1 MSTVAMNS
9 TTIDNVINTIVI
21 SEQPLL
27 TAKLSEAL
35 ATTEYKIIFE
45 GSTLQQLLSLKWSEE
60 PQLIIAIMDTS
71 DNQVLSKFKVI
82 NEQFPM
88 PIVIFTHDDRD
99 DAIEQAIE
107 AGVSAYIVDGFR
119 EDRVQ
124 PILRTALLRF
134 KQYQS
139 MKTQLKDLKTS
150 LADRKVIDRAKGL
163 IMEQRQCTEDE
174 AYRLLR
180 SSAMNQNMRLAQL
193 AQNILATAN
202 LLEPKKTL

>member
-1 MSTVAMNS
+1 MNS
-9 TTIDNVINTIVI
+9 TTNVINTVVI
-21 SEQPLL
+21 SEQPAL
-27 TAKLSEAL
+27 TSKLAEAL
-35 ATTEYKIIFE
+35 ATTDYKIIFE
-45 GSTLQQLLSLKWSEE
+45 GNTLQQLLSLKWSAE
-60 PQLIIAIMDTS
+60 PELIIAIMDTS

-82 NEQFPM
+82 NEQFPL

-124 PILRTALLRF
+124 PILRTALARF

-139 MKTQLKDLKTS
+139 MQNQLKELKTS

-163 IMEQRQCTEDE
+163 IMEQRQCSEDE

-180 SSAMNQNMRLAQL
+180 SSAMNQNMRLGQL

-202 LLEPKKTL
+202 LLEPKKTV

>member
-1 MSTVAMNS
+1 MNS
-9 TTIDNVINTIVI
+9 SINVINTIVI
-21 SEQPLL
+21 SEQPAL
-27 TAKLSEAL
+27 TTKLAEAL
-35 ATTEYKIIFE
+35 AATDYKIIFE
-45 GSTLQQLLSLKWSEE
+45 GSTLQQLLSLKWSVE
-60 PQLIIAIMDTS
+60 PELIIAIMDTS

-82 NEQFPM
+82 NEQFPL

-124 PILRTALLRF
+124 PILRTALARF

-139 MKTQLKDLKTS
+139 MQNQLKELKTS

-163 IMEQRQCTEDE
+163 IMEQRQCSEDE

-202 LLEPKKTL
+202 LLEPKKTV

>member
-1 MSTVAMNS
+1 MNS
-9 TTIDNVINTIVI
+9 TTHVINTIVI
-21 SEQPLL
+21 SEQPAL
-27 TAKLSEAL
+27 TNKL
-35 ATTEYKIIFE
+35 TEVLTETDYKIIFE
-45 GSTLQQLLSLKWSEE
+45 GSTVQQLLSLKWSVE
-60 PQLIIAIMDTS
+60 PDLIIAIMNTS
-71 DNQVLSKFKVI
+71 DNQVLNKFKVI
-82 NEQFPM
+82 NEQFPL

-99 DAIEQAIE
+99 DAIEQAID

-124 PILRTALLRF
+124 PILRTALARF

-139 MKTQLKDLKTS
+139 MQKQLKDLKTS

-163 IMEQRQCTEDE
+163 IMEQRHCTEDE

-202 LLEPKKTL
+202 LLEPKKTV

>member
-1 MSTVAMNS
+1 MNS
-9 TTIDNVINTIVI
+9 TTHVINTIVI
-21 SEQPLL
+21 SEQPAL
-27 TAKLSEAL
+27 TNKL
-35 ATTEYKIIFE
+35 TEVLTETDYKIIFE
-45 GSTLQQLLSLKWSEE
+45 GSTLQQLLSLKWSVE
-60 PQLIIAIMDTS
+60 PDLIIAIMNTS
-71 DNQVLSKFKVI
+71 DNQVLNKFKVI
-82 NEQFPM
+82 NEQFPL

-99 DAIEQAIE
+99 DAIEQAID

-124 PILRTALLRF
+124 PILRTALARF

-139 MKTQLKDLKTS
+139 MQKQLKDLKTS

-163 IMEQRQCTEDE
+163 IMEQRHCTEDE

-202 LLEPKKTL
+202 LLEPKKTV

>member
-1 MSTVAMNS
+1 MNS
-9 TTIDNVINTIVI
+9 TITSNVINTIVI

-27 TAKLSEAL
+27 TAKLGEAL
-35 ATTEYKIIFE
+35 ADTEYKIIFE
-45 GSTLQQLLSLKWSEE
+45 GSTLQQLLSLKWSVE
-60 PQLIIAIMDTS
+60 PELIIAIMDTS

-202 LLEPKKTL
+202 LLEPKKNGLI

>member
-1 MSTVAMNS
+1 MNS
-9 TTIDNVINTIVI
+9 TADAINTIVI

-27 TAKLSEAL
+27 TTKLEKAL
-35 ATTEYKIIFE
+35 ANTGYNIIFE
-45 GSTLQQLLSLKWSEE
+45 GNTLQQLLSLKWSVE
-60 PQLIIAIMDTS
+60 PELIIAIMDTS
-71 DNQVLSKFKVI
+71 DKQVLNKFKVI
-82 NEQFPM
+82 NEQFPL

-107 AGVSAYIVDGFR
+107 AGVSAYIVDGLR

-124 PILRTALLRF
+124 PILRTALARF
-134 KQYQS
+134 KQYQT
-139 MKTQLKDLKTS
+139 MQNQLKELKTS

-174 AYRLLR
+174 AYRMLR

-202 LLEPKKTL
+202 LLEPKKTV